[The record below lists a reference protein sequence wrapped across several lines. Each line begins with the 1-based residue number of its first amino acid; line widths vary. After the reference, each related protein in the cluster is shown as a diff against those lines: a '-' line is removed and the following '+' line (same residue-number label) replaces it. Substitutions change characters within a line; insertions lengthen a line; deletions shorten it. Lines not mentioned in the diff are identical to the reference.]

1 MRWLVDL
8 IRAQERRSYVVTGAA
23 GDLLAFAEITRPS
36 QTPASLLGFAPLYHR
51 LRLIGAPDLP
61 ATAAIALLTV
71 TLADSGP
78 RSGQPRPTLTTV
90 SARQPNLVQAL
101 RQVGFVPQ
109 EKRHR
114 LALDLAAQEP
124 ETVTPGYALPA

>member
-8 IRAQERRSYVVTGAA
+8 LRAQGRRSYVVTGAA
-23 GDLLAFAEITRPS
+23 GNLLAFAEITRPS
-36 QTPASLLGFAPLYHR
+36 RTPASLLGFAPSYHR

-78 RSGQPRPTLTTV
+78 RSGRPRPTLTTV
-90 SARQPNLVQAL
+90 SERQPTLVQAL
-101 RQVGFVPQ
+101 QQAGFIPQ

-114 LALDLAAQEP
+114 LALDLATQKP
-124 ETVTPGYALPA
+124 DTVTPGYPRPA

>member
-8 IRAQERRSYVVTGAA
+8 IRAQERRSYVVTGAG

-36 QTPASLLGFAPLYHR
+36 QTPASLLGFTPSYHR
-51 LRLIGAPDLP
+51 LRLIGAPGLP
-61 ATAAIALLTV
+61 ATAATALLTV

-90 SARQPNLVQAL
+90 SARQPTLVQAL
-101 RQVGFVPQ
+101 QQAGFILQ
-109 EKRHR
+109 EKRQR
-114 LALDLAAQEP
+114 LALDLATQKP
-124 ETVTPGYALPA
+124 DTVTPGYALPA